1 MLQTECETV
10 SFMRWAGLRVTPVL
24 RRPWIRLDNGETDA
38 VRGCVMRRTL
48 VNLFVAATS
57 LGVLAGSWLGV
68 VRADESR
75 RAREVADQEAAA
87 LVEALRA
94 VGVQPTPAN
103 PVASPAT
110 PNGTSGVSSTA
121 VPTAV
126 IPAATAVAGA
136 SATATPPT
144 ATPPAPGL
152 IPAPAATAGTTPA
165 VTATPAAAKAPTVTA
180 TPRRI
185 IRPSRAS

>member
-1 MLQTECETV
+1 
-10 SFMRWAGLRVTPVL
+10 
-24 RRPWIRLDNGETDA
+24 
-38 VRGCVMRRTL
+38 MRRTL

-75 RAREVADQEAAA
+75 RAREAADQEATA

-94 VGVQPTPAN
+94 VGVQPTPPN

-110 PNGTSGVSSTA
+110 TNGTPAVSPAA

-165 VTATPAAAKAPTVTA
+165 VTATPVVTATPAAAKAPTVTA